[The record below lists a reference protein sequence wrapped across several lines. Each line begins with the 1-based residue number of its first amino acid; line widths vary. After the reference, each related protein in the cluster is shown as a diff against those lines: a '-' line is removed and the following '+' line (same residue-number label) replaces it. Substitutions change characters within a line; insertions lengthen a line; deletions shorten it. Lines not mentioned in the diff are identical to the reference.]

1 MKATIVLIPHHQAG
15 PFSYIAADFET
26 VQKPRDRLVT
36 LDWLGLSSAV
46 LDRATFER
54 HRPEL
59 MLYTGTQF
67 GDTVDPVILVDAEAS
82 VDTDIAKVFAP
93 RAVDVMDLADAPWPA
108 VRSKVM
114 ANDILPDLVAGLRA
128 ALTDNGADMPDGKL
142 FEFAVEHLTPTVH
155 RHLSVEPSA
164 RSEFLSRH
172 LARAISELL
181 G

>member
-1 MKATIVLIPHHQAG
+1 MKATIVLVTHHQSG
-15 PFSYIAADFET
+15 PFSYAEADFET
-26 VQKPRDRLVT
+26 VQRPRDRLVT

-46 LDRATFER
+46 LDRATFDR
-54 HRPEL
+54 HRAEL
-59 MLYTGTQF
+59 TLYTGCQF
-67 GDTVDPVILVDAEAS
+67 GDAVDPVILVDAP
-82 VDTDIAKVFAP
+82 VDADIAEVFAP
-93 RAVDVMDLADAPWPA
+93 RVVDVIDLADAPWPA

-128 ALTDNGADMPDGKL
+128 ALTDNGADMPDDKL
-142 FEFAVEHLTPTVH
+142 FEFAFEHLTPTVH

-164 RSEFLSRH
+164 RSEFLSRQ

>member
-1 MKATIVLIPHHQAG
+1 MKATIVLIPHHQSG
-15 PFSYIAADFET
+15 PFSYVAADFEMA
-26 VQKPRDRLVT
+26 QRPRDRLVT

-46 LDRATFER
+46 LDRGTFDR

-67 GDTVDPVILVDAEAS
+67 GDAVDPVILVEAPVDA
-82 VDTDIAKVFAP
+82 DIAEVFAP
-93 RAVDVMDLADAPWPA
+93 RAVDVIDLADAPWPA

-128 ALTDNGADMPDGKL
+128 ALTDNGANMPDDKL
-142 FEFAVEHLTPTVH
+142 FEFAAEHLTPTVN

-164 RSEFLSRH
+164 RSEFLSRQ